1 MFGDLFFKS
10 KSQGEFHEEALAVL
24 NCLNI
29 GAIERRESA
38 QHPPLEEYMRGKCL
52 GLEVIVWVRDD
63 APEFLDYPYFLG
75 VSARRVKVLSKNF
88 CTDLADAI
96 ARELTLHGYE
106 VVRAVNVDRPGS
118 GRVVYTLDPD
128 HTIPSAERVVTELV
142 AGLPRRTG

>member
-29 GAIERRESA
+29 GAIERRESTH
-38 QHPPLEEYMRGKCL
+38 HPPLEEYMRGGCL

-75 VSARRVKVLSKNF
+75 VSARRVKVLSKSF

-106 VVRAVNVDRPGS
+106 VVRAVNIDRPGS
-118 GRVVYTLDPD
+118 GRVIYKLDPD
-128 HTIPSAERVVTELV
+128 QSIPSAERVVTELV
-142 AGLPRRTG
+142 PSLPRRTG